1 MANYDGDV
9 FDASGQLGTSALK
22 TGRAG
27 DEKPLGDSGGGG
39 ATTYYRMRA
48 LANPGPGYET
58 WTATTE
64 DFAGAGA
71 AGPIQAG
78 TAVVVISW

>member
-1 MANYDGDV
+1 MANYDGDGLSLP
-9 FDASGQLGTSALK
+9 FSSGTKGGKGGSGITLGN
-22 TGRAG
+22 
-27 DEKPLGDSGGGG
+27 GGGG
-39 ATTYYRMRA
+39 GTTIYYRMRA
-48 LANPGPGYET
+48 LADPGPGYET